1 MDNTVWKCFEENIL
15 THSAAHYLMTI
26 KELLNR
32 QGYARITDIAER
44 LNITRGSCSISI
56 KALKN
61 RGWVLEDKNR
71 FLHLSKE
78 GHRLAALVERNDEL
92 LETFFRDILGISPEQ
107 AKIDACK
114 VEHLLSMET
123 TMKLAGFIKYTASD
137 SSIAKEFLAELHECD
152 VHCMHDSKN
161 CNLCH
166 NICFLRQDHE
176 PEGEQEIRTI
186 S

>member
-56 KALKN
+56 KTLKN
-61 RGWVLEDKNR
+61 RGLVLEDKNR

-92 LETFFRDILGISPEQ
+92 LETFFRDILKISPEQ

-123 TMKLAGFIKYTASD
+123 TMKLAAFINYAASNTQT
-137 SSIAKEFLAELHECD
+137 AKEFLAELHLCD
-152 VHCMHDSKN
+152 VHCMHDIAN

-166 NICFLRQDHE
+166 NFCFLRQ
-176 PEGEQEIRTI
+176 EQEVDQVQE